1 MRFGP
6 ALSVA
11 LLCASCSHRVP
22 PSAPLAAPH
31 YVIGAAYQLDGNWHY
46 PQEQFEYDATGLA
59 ERLPDRTG
67 LSTDGEL
74 ADPLAM
80 AGAHP
85 TLQLPAIVDVTNLD
99 NGRQIRIRLTDRG
112 PANPGRLIGLT
123 RRAADL
129 LGLSDTGA
137 IPVRVVLDSAASQA
151 LRDRLGGAPKGITA
165 APVTGVSAESLP
177 PPGKTLSRVAGVMPQ
192 RPETL
197 PDTSLAG
204 TLEPLPQTVQNVVV
218 QPGRLWV
225 RAGRFTLS
233 RYAEAQKNKLF
244 GVDVRVQHETGRRQS
259 GYVVMA
265 GPFASVAAADAGLDL
280 VRHAGVTDATIVV
293 E

>member
-6 ALSVA
+6 ALGIA
-11 LLCASCSHRVP
+11 LLCASCAHRT
-22 PSAPLAAPH
+22 PSPASPAAPH
-31 YVIGAAYQLDGNWHY
+31 YVIGTAYQLDGTWHY
-46 PQEQFEYDATGLA
+46 PVEQFEYDATGLA

-123 RRAADL
+123 RKAADL

-165 APVTGVSAESLP
+165 APVTEVSTESLP
-177 PPGKTLSRVAGVMPQ
+177 PPGKTPSRVAEAMSHK
-192 RPETL
+192 PEIL
-197 PDTSLAG
+197 PDTGLAG
-204 TLEPLPQTVQNVVV
+204 ILEPLPQTVRNVAA
-218 QPGRLWV
+218 QSGRLWI
-225 RAGRFTLS
+225 RAGRFTSS
-233 RYAEAQKNKLF
+233 RYANTQKNKIL
-244 GVDVRVQHETGRRQS
+244 GLEVQVQHENNRRQS
-259 GYVVMA
+259 GYVVMV

>member
-1 MRFGP
+1 
-6 ALSVA
+6 
-11 LLCASCSHRVP
+11 
-22 PSAPLAAPH
+22 
-31 YVIGAAYQLDGNWHY
+31 
-46 PQEQFEYDATGLA
+46 
-59 ERLPDRTG
+59 
-67 LSTDGEL
+67 
-74 ADPLAM
+74 M

-99 NGRQIRIRLTDRG
+99 NGHQIRIRLTDRG

-137 IPVRVVLDSAASQA
+137 IPVHVVLDSAASQA
-151 LRDRLGGAPKGITA
+151 LRDRLGGGPKGITA
-165 APVTGVSAESLP
+165 APITGVSAESLP
-177 PPGKTLSRVAGVMPQ
+177 PPGKTLSRVAGTTSQ

-197 PDTSLAG
+197 PDTGLAG
-204 TLEPLPQTVQNVVV
+204 ALEPLPQTVQNVAV
-218 QPGRLWV
+218 QSGRLWV
-225 RAGRFTLS
+225 RAGRFTLP
-233 RYAEAQKNKLF
+233 RYADTQKNKLF
-244 GVDVRVQHETGRRQS
+244 GVDVRVQRENGRRQS

-265 GPFASVAAADAGLDL
+265 GPFDSVAAADAGLDL